1 MNLIY
6 IIIAAIIGYIIG
18 KNNSS
23 KTSQSQISP
32 FEEMDDTELE
42 KMQTKTKE
50 TISQRTEERKEK
62 ILEYIKKEKAHQE
75 ALANC
80 SIEERKEGVD
90 RKEIED
96 LLDISRSTA
105 LKYLNELEKEQ
116 KITQS
121 SPTGRTVHYTIN

>member
-6 IIIAAIIGYIIG
+6 IIIALIIGYIIG

-23 KTSQSQISP
+23 KNSQSQISS

-50 TISQRTEERKEK
+50 SILQRTEERKEK
-62 ILEYIKKEKAHQE
+62 ILEYIQKEKAHQK

-80 SIEERKEGVD
+80 SIEERKEGVTRQD
-90 RKEIED
+90 IED
-96 LLDISRSTA
+96 LLDISKSTA
-105 LKYLNELEKEQ
+105 LKYLNELEEEQ

-121 SPTGRTVHYTIN
+121 SPTGRDVHYATT